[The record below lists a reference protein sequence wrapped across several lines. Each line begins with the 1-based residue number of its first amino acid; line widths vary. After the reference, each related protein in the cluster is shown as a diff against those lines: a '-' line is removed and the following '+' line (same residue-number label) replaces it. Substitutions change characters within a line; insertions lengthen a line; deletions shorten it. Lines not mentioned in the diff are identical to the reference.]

1 LAENEGANIMTN
13 TEYAEQVSQI
23 LADFRHEVAKLEM
36 PEESWD
42 SLVNLT
48 YAVEKKTNWL
58 ITNKDNKA
66 TQQWLDDHIKIIM
79 S

>member
-1 LAENEGANIMTN
+1 MTN

-36 PEESWD
+36 PESSWD
-42 SLVNLT
+42 NLVNLT
-48 YAVEKKTNWL
+48 YAVEKKVNWL

-66 TQQWLDDHIKIIM
+66 TQQFLDDHIKIIM